1 MSNNLRQIAK
11 DLRSFV
17 KRCKDVHY
25 SDSLLITFLVTG
37 LLTLA
42 PKTLSADVVEEQQEI
57 SASAYDTIT
66 DLRQSFI
73 RARQE
78 NEKSIKG
85 AERELILLM
94 EQGDQVIKSP
104 WASFQFATGFTNNDW
119 RTSYRGRGGKYLE
132 YYNRTNDLTKYV
144 FDASKHEYGATNLH
158 VQRNQ
163 EPNSLTINPA
173 NIHEPY
179 KPYEAYK
186 IDNINMPKDVSFNP
200 NVPTSAT
207 WVKPA
212 NYVQNGTSTS
222 YTLNNA
228 NPNINRASYWGDS
241 ATFDLANGRYRAYD
255 GMYEVSV
262 NTYNQTT
269 SGTDFKGTAANRAIM
284 NNGTNNHWQTNYK
297 VNGTNQWYNWYHP
310 TVSWG
315 SSVQYYNLN
324 TSGISPTTT
333 SPDFYTTAPNNDGTP
348 QWSNAGYD
356 AIYGTQRG
364 WRWGYNSNVIGGG
377 YYNGTYGGDWSSFIT
392 NAVNISDN
400 NKSVQFV
407 DASYDTLHGPAAN
420 VSAPIGTSP
429 HSGATTAT
437 KTTAWSSIPAQ
448 VSSTGGGSPTYYYAT
463 TGSRRGTAGVGS
475 YKTITLPNGTTY
487 NYSNDENGA
496 RQYTLDVL
504 TIAATDIYNA
514 RLGSWQNDWNQF
526 ALNRTRTDANGNVIT
541 GGYRDELIRTNK
553 PGTFEYIDVNIAQNN
568 VGGVFAKILDVG
580 DITVNDVDV
589 SIYNGSGGAYVMSP
603 GRAGTSKVKFDD
615 KSSIANFDT
624 RNGIIDSG
632 GLTGTSNNVAF
643 NIQDGN
649 ATEADGVGNTVEI
662 TGGVDVRFR
671 GTNNHVFNV
680 RSAVDTLKIAIGEG
694 QSGASP
700 ITAGQDKLKQWN
712 TQTGGRIFTAGN
724 DNVVYNGY
732 GSVTNKN
739 SVLYLAD
746 VQMQGNNT
754 IMVNLQSGDHGQ
766 TAATGKGG
774 LFNGKIG
781 LQGAF
786 GGTHDATNAVAVYA
800 ASGQNK
806 EALDAGSFVAGM
818 GGKAIENVRVDIL
831 NVGFH
836 KNASNGVSVLAKN
849 GSSVEVGAGQSAFGN
864 ITEGIH
870 AASTI
875 DRGYDKIKLAD
886 VGSNHIIGYAA
897 GETSDIKAHLIQ
909 GKFVN
914 KASKIDFKENVDVM
928 SKDGRAFVAV
938 DGGEIELTSGKNVR
952 AAGSGSVIAYA
963 DGYQPGL
970 NGKNS
975 DFNSKVTIKGG
986 DVVAADWLTLGDD
999 GTTNNYN
1006 INDSAA
1012 NARTY
1017 NNIGAYAI
1025 NGGEIDITGTKVS
1038 TSVQE
1043 KSTATA
1049 NSEGSIIY
1057 GVGAIA
1063 KNNASVKMKNVTIVD
1078 NEYGALYGE
1087 NNGRIEFEGNIV
1099 NQNYNNP
1106 SGKITP
1112 DTTNAKVKTDT
1123 RHAKSTSTAN
1133 SHANV
1138 SPFYAKRIN
1147 TADQSSITFTGGT
1160 EVDMYDGILLTGNIY
1175 NGNGNAGA
1183 TRIETGDSQNREFDY
1198 AKEATQPTNEPDLTI
1213 WNNAKYRGMKNVT
1226 ANILSDNVTIGVVN
1240 QAADEIKWDTDKSG
1254 KSGTG
1259 VATGNFLSGVGAYA
1273 GGMKILNKGDKIVD
1287 VSLINSRLKIDGQNV
1302 NIEDIETSKATA
1314 APTTDKND
1322 VFNDLKMESTFV
1334 TINNATV
1341 SGDAQERDLKDAKG
1355 NSNYQVRNVGL
1366 SMANSLSRWDDVKS
1380 ASSAWRKTNKNE
1392 SGFQN
1397 IGKVD
1402 IWGGSDATPVTGLLA
1417 NFGTIKNGDGSKG
1430 GFVNVDHGNAIVATD
1445 GSIIH
1450 NLKNSEITVT
1460 GKYKKPTSNPPTQG
1474 RNANR
1479 SDDSKI
1485 SGENYGIVGISD
1497 GFVDYNYSDLNNHS
1511 GVDNSIEIK
1520 HEDGKIYVEGDLAV
1534 GIYGEN
1540 RNNADSSK
1548 VTIDF
1553 VNATVGATGIDVRN
1567 KGVTS
1572 PDARGVGIAL
1582 VNKSNNNYSN
1592 GWQYAGGV
1600 INLKGGTGVLGT
1612 AGFAQD
1618 ATLGG
1623 IGSLTLDL
1631 KGNDIATGKNGVGIY
1646 AESAVINVNSD
1657 KFTVETKD
1665 NGVGLWAMD
1674 DSIVGEGANHT
1685 KTFQYNYNGAN
1696 DKNGFAMAFGGKNI
1710 QATTAQNDLD
1720 IKFSN
1725 VSDTAVTLANEIA
1738 KSTTGTT
1745 KGIAGILVNTNDA
1758 NDKVINKGDIKED
1771 TTSVTNVR
1779 TYGAVVNKGNFVNYG
1794 AITLNDSLNHQA
1806 NLVTSEDM
1814 KKVNIGI
1821 FANGYNA
1828 DKATGGVYTTIE
1840 NHGDIKIES
1849 ATTDIDKNIGS
1860 WAIYGYNV
1868 KTGAKEDGTKSEITI
1883 NKNSHG
1889 IYSGDGNVEI
1899 RSTKLKVGNDTV
1911 LGHKQVLTGEGILK
1925 NPSAYPISRQTTYA
1939 TDQQLLG
1946 GLDTPRERDSAVGV
1960 YIDNNQ
1966 RLTNAQ
1972 RNVEVSADMDIDRY
1986 SYGIVLAEKNGGA
1999 QTDVTIGSALD
2010 APTIRLA
2017 YSTNNNAG
2025 GHVKSTKP
2033 SNPKVPEEVYEQG
2046 NAVYYYSAD
2055 TESRGKSYANVT
2067 MDGDY
2072 NTAYYTKGSMDN
2084 YGTIDL
2090 RSQYD
2095 LENQNNNTLGFGN
2108 VGIFSSNTA
2117 VASKN
2122 YGTITTGMSDT
2133 VNMRYSAAMAAGRNI
2148 YRDDNG
2154 TAVFDRTQE
2163 EGNIENH
2170 GTIVVK
2176 EKEGIGMFAT
2186 GAGSVA
2192 KNYGTIRLEGDS
2204 SIGMYL
2210 DRGAIGENHGEIT
2223 GNASQLKGVVA
2234 INGGY
2239 IKNYGKI
2246 NILGQGSYGIVTDGS
2261 RFIVDANGNP
2271 TEVLTTGDPR
2281 YNTSAAVTTG
2291 NTNGH
2296 GGTDLYGGSES
2307 SIEEGTT
2314 GNPKTTGVGTT
2325 ITAPDIVPIT
2335 KVTVDG
2341 IDTPIF
2347 NVESD
2352 ATNPGDWGEHVFVS
2366 SSVQS
2371 GGTTIIPL
2379 WAKDE
2384 YGNPAFPA
2392 YHNQQ
2397 MSEVTSIGM
2406 YVDTSG
2412 VRYTNPIDGIQNLP
2426 NLGKVDLYFGP
2437 EATQYTNSKAIRIG
2451 DRYDEDGN
2459 LLAKSNILKPFNDAL
2474 RRLPGGA
2481 RVNPLSAS
2489 LTWQVLAKIDDNNEL
2504 TEIYMSKV
2512 PYHSF
2517 AFDDDHSLVN
2527 FTNNLDNIYEIAR
2540 PGSEEK
2546 MIFNKLNSLG
2556 NGEGHILAQAF
2567 DQMRGHIYGGIQQRT
2582 KSTSDI
2588 LSNEVAQLRSETN
2601 GSKDSNKFKAFGQRN
2616 EYKTDTAG
2624 IPDWRSNAG
2633 GMVYVHEDE
2642 TVKLGEKS
2650 GFYAGVTNN
2659 YFTFKDLAR
2668 SYENQAMAKAG
2679 IFKQTPLDENGT
2691 FTITVGGEGFF
2702 GRTDTKRRFWVV
2714 DKEFRAKSNYYTYGA
2729 GLNANLEKVFRINQG
2744 FSIVPNVGLNFEYG
2758 RFSTVNEDG
2767 DMALKVKSDDYYSI
2781 KPKAGI
2787 DFRYSQPVFKNSK
2800 FTASLG
2806 FSYENELGRINEVE
2820 NEARIKGA
2828 WTDYYTIKGDKE
2840 DRRGNFKSDLKL
2852 GLDNG
2857 RLGMTVN
2864 TGYDTKGHNFRAGLG
2879 LKVMY

>member
-132 YYNRTNDLTKYV
+132 YYRRNNDLTKYV

-158 VQRNQ
+158 VQRNK

-173 NIHEPY
+173 NVHEPY

-200 NVPTSAT
+200 NVPTST
-207 WVKPA
+207 PWVKPA

-222 YTLNNA
+222 YVPLQNVNSNN
-228 NPNINRASYWGDS
+228 NNIKGWRNDGDT
-241 ATFDLANGRYRAYD
+241 TFNFSNDKIR
-255 GMYEVSV
+255 
-262 NTYNQTT
+262 TYNGWTVGTRNNPLNAMNAT
-269 SGTDFKGTAANRAIM
+269 SIGGTAATHATM
-284 NNGTNNHWQTNYK
+284 ENGNT
-297 VNGTNQWYNWYHP
+297 
-310 TVSWG
+310 SSG
-315 SSVQYYNLN
+315 SSYYNTEFGTSGIAWWWNPYSTFSTNVQYSNVTTGITPLATVGTPPTTVNNQYFTPGTLATGYDAVSNFGYSTYWGGWWGYHTTATLRSSISNYYATNHTVEIDSTGLTYDEISNARSTANASGAVTYHAIPGNWTHPLSTATYLTETAARQAYFEQLITNAGGTPSIVSNPDGTVATTYYNLSLTDMIYSAAGQGNGSTLYNNWNSVYNNIN
-324 TSGISPTTT
+324 TDNHLAEAAPSYRTQLI
-333 SPDFYTTAPNNDGTP
+333 YTNEITAASNIDANIGRTNPGGTFLKAVDG
-348 QWSNAGYD
+348 
-356 AIYGTQRG
+356 AI
-364 WRWGYNSNVIGGG
+364 
-377 YYNGTYGGDWSSFIT
+377 
-392 NAVNISDN
+392 VNID
-400 NKSVQFV
+400 
-407 DASYDTLHGPAAN
+407 
-420 VSAPIGTSP
+420 
-429 HSGATTAT
+429 
-437 KTTAWSSIPAQ
+437 
-448 VSSTGGGSPTYYYAT
+448 
-463 TGSRRGTAGVGS
+463 
-475 YKTITLPNGTTY
+475 
-487 NYSNDENGA
+487 
-496 RQYTLDVL
+496 
-504 TIAATDIYNA
+504 
-514 RLGSWQNDWNQF
+514 
-526 ALNRTRTDANGNVIT
+526 
-541 GGYRDELIRTNK
+541 
-553 PGTFEYIDVNIAQNN
+553 
-568 VGGVFAKILDVG
+568 
-580 DITVNDVDV
+580 DVDV
-589 SIYNGSGGAYVMSP
+589 SIYNSNGGAYVTAP
-603 GRAGTSKVKFDD
+603 GNTGNIKLVFNSNN
-615 KSSIANFDT
+615 KSSIGNFDT
-624 RNGIIDSG
+624 TNGVIDNADVNH
-632 GLTGTSNNVAF
+632 TDNNIAF
-643 NIQDGN
+643 NIQDGY
-649 ATEADGVGNTVEI
+649 ATEANGVTNTVEI
-662 TGGVDVRFR
+662 TGPVDVRFK
-671 GTNNHVFNV
+671 GKKNIVYNMI
-680 RSAVDTLKIAIGEG
+680 SAIDTLKIANARG
-694 QSGASP
+694 QSGTTDLARAS
-700 ITAGQDKLKQWN
+700 TDKVSEWN
-712 TQTGGRIFTAGN
+712 SQLGGRIFTVGDN
-724 DNVVYNGY
+724 NVVYNGY
-732 GSVTNKN
+732 GAVTNSGSK
-739 SVLYLAD
+739 LILGD
-746 VQMQGNNT
+746 VQMQGTNN
-754 IMVNLQSGDHGQ
+754 IMVNLQGPNGQ
-766 TAATGKGG
+766 SAAVGKTGV
-774 LFNGKIG
+774 FNGDIE

-786 GGTHDATNAVAVYA
+786 GGTHESKGSVAIYA
-800 ASGQNK
+800 ANGQN
-806 EALDAGSFVAGM
+806 ADAIDAGSIVAGKN
-818 GGKAIENVRVDIL
+818 GTALNNVQVKIL

-836 KNASNGVSVLAKN
+836 PNASNGVSVYAIN
-849 GSSVEVGAGQSAFGN
+849 GSSVEVGASQYSDLN
-864 ITEGIH
+864 ITDGIH
-870 AASTI
+870 AASSV
-875 DRGYDKIKLAD
+875 DRTYDKIKLPD
-886 VGSNHIIGYAA
+886 VASNHIMGYAA
-897 GETSDIKAHLIQ
+897 GEIDDIKGSLIR
-909 GKFVN
+909 GRITN
-914 KASKIDFKENVDVM
+914 KSSKIEFKGNVDVM
-928 SKDGRAFVAV
+928 AKDGRAFVAV
-938 DGGEIELTSGKNVR
+938 DGGEIELTKGKHVR
-952 AAGSGSVIAYA
+952 AAGSGAVIAYA
-963 DGYQPGL
+963 DGYQPGR

-975 DFNSKVTIKGG
+975 AFNSKVTIKGG

-1006 INDSAA
+1006 INDSTA
-1012 NARTY
+1012 NSRTY

-1025 NGGEIDITGTKVS
+1025 NGGEIDITGATAS

-1043 KSTATA
+1043 AGGATA
-1049 NSEGSIIY
+1049 NSKGSLIY

-1063 KNNASVKMKNVTIVD
+1063 KNNASVKMKKVTIVD

-1087 NNGRIEFEGNIV
+1087 DNGRIEFEGNIV

-1112 DTTNAKVKTDT
+1112 DATNATVKTDT

-1138 SPFYAKRIN
+1138 SPFYAKRIRPS
-1147 TADQSSITFTGGT
+1147 DQSSITFTGAT
-1160 EVDMYDGILLTGNIY
+1160 NIDMYDGILLTGNIY
-1175 NGNGNAGA
+1175 NGNGNPGA

-1254 KSGTG
+1254 QSGSG

-1273 GGMKILNKGDKIVD
+1273 GGMKIENKGKHIVD
-1287 VSLINSRLKIDGQNV
+1287 VSLINSRLKIDGQDV

-1314 APTTDKND
+1314 APATDKND

-1334 TINNATV
+1334 TINNAKV

-1460 GKYKKPTSNPPTQG
+1460 GKYKKPTPNSPTQG

-1479 SDDSKI
+1479 SDDSRV

-1497 GFVDYNYSDLNNHS
+1497 GFVDYNFSDLNNHS

-1534 GIYGEN
+1534 GIYAEN
-1540 RNNADSSK
+1540 RHNADSSK
-1548 VTIDF
+1548 VTIDYT
-1553 VNATVGATGIDVRN
+1553 NSTVGATGIDVRN
-1567 KGVTS
+1567 ENVTS

-1600 INLKGGTGVLGT
+1600 INLKGGAGVLGS
-1612 AGFAQD
+1612 FANK

-1631 KGNDIATGKNGVGIY
+1631 QKNDIATGKNGVGIY

-1720 IKFSN
+1720 IKFTN
-1725 VSDTAVTLANEIA
+1725 VADTAVTLANEIA

-1758 NDKVINKGDIKED
+1758 NDKVINRGDIEED
-1771 TTSVTNVR
+1771 STSVTNVR

-1946 GLDTPRERDSAVGV
+1946 GLDTPRERDSAIGV

-2148 YRDDNG
+2148 YRNEND

-2281 YNTSAAVTTG
+2281 YNTSAAVTAG

-2352 ATNPGDWGEHVFVS
+2352 ATNPGDWGEHIFVS

-2451 DRYDEDGN
+2451 DRYDDDGN

-2481 RVNPLSAS
+2481 RINPLSAS

-2527 FTNNLDNIYEIAR
+2527 FTNNLDNVYEIAR

-2679 IFKQTPLDENGT
+2679 VFKQTPLDENGT

>member
-200 NVPTSAT
+200 NVPTST
-207 WVKPA
+207 PWQKPA

-228 NPNINRASYWGDS
+228 NPNNNYGSYWGND
-241 ATFDLANGRYRAYD
+241 ATFDYTQGSGKLRSFD
-255 GMYEVSV
+255 GWRNKTV
-262 NTYNQTT
+262 NALSENIS
-269 SGTDFKGTAANRAIM
+269 SGTPLGGGSATNRGEM
-284 NNGTNNHWQTNYK
+284 YNGTHISGMGATINGLYNTGYWWNPGYSSWDSNVWYTNLQGGIQPDNSPLTSTMTLTDKYYTPGD
-297 VNGTNQWYNWYHP
+297 VNGTHTNFN
-310 TVSWG
+310 
-315 SSVQYYNLN
+315 
-324 TSGISPTTT
+324 I
-333 SPDFYTTAPNNDGTP
+333 
-348 QWSNAGYD
+348 GYD
-356 AIYGTQRG
+356 QVSVSRNWNWWWGWSRGYGWGTTQAWWESTLYSQYGAHPNQNGNLAGGRTF
-364 WRWGYNSNVIGGG
+364 NSLSTDYDTANNGITTYVDGGG
-377 YYNGTYGGDWSSFIT
+377 TRHWVSYNGTDNTTSRDQALTDGLSHMHPGVSGYGSSPTKSDFLHKALFIY
-392 NAVNISDN
+392 A
-400 NKSVQFV
+400 
-407 DASYDTLHGPAAN
+407 
-420 VSAPIGTSP
+420 
-429 HSGATTAT
+429 
-437 KTTAWSSIPAQ
+437 
-448 VSSTGGGSPTYYYAT
+448 GSPAYVSGYGNWYDDAYAT
-463 TGSRRGTAGVGS
+463 GALGQGLNRSQMVLTNKTMTA
-475 YKTITLPNGTTY
+475 
-487 NYSNDENGA
+487 
-496 RQYTLDVL
+496 QFLDVH
-504 TIAATDIYNA
+504 IGQNA
-514 RLGSWQNDWNQF
+514 DKR
-526 ALNRTRTDANGNVIT
+526 
-541 GGYRDELIRTNK
+541 GGT
-553 PGTFEYIDVNIAQNN
+553 
-568 VGGVFAKILDVG
+568 FAKIVDQGNV
-580 DITVNDVDV
+580 TANDVDV
-589 SIYNGSGGAYVMSP
+589 SIYNGAGGAYVMAP
-603 GRAGTSKVKFDD
+603 GRTGDSKVKFDD

-624 RNGIIDSG
+624 RNGIIDVG

-649 ATEADGVGNTVEI
+649 ATEADGVGNKVEI

-671 GTNNHVFNV
+671 GNNNYVFNV
-680 RSAVDTLKIAIGEG
+680 RSAVDSLKIAIGEG
-694 QSGASP
+694 QSGAGA
-700 ITAGQDKLKQWN
+700 ITKTQDKLKQWN

-732 GSVTNKN
+732 GSVTKN
-739 SVLYLAD
+739 DSVLYLAD

-914 KASKIDFKENVDVM
+914 KASKIEFKENVDVM

-938 DGGEIELTSGKNVR
+938 DGGEIKTEKAVR
-952 AAGSGSVIAYA
+952 AAGSGAVIAYA

-1025 NGGEIDITGTKVS
+1025 NGGEIEITGAKAS
-1038 TSVQE
+1038 DSVQE
-1043 KSTATA
+1043 KGGATA
-1049 NSEGSIIY
+1049 NSNGSLIY

-1063 KNNASVKMKNVTIVD
+1063 KNNASVKMKTVTIID

-1112 DTTNAKVKTDT
+1112 DTTNAKVKNDT
-1123 RHAKSTSTAN
+1123 RHAKSTSTVN

-1138 SPFYAKRIN
+1138 SPFYAKRIS
-1147 TADQSSITFTGGT
+1147 TTDQSSITFTGAT

-1175 NGNGNAGA
+1175 NGNGNPGA

-1259 VATGNFLSGVGAYA
+1259 IATGNFLSGVGAYA

-1302 NIEDIETSKATA
+1302 NIEDIESSKATA

-1334 TINNATV
+1334 TIDNATV

-1366 SMANSLSRWDDVKS
+1366 SMSNSLSRWDDVKS

-1999 QTDVTIGSALD
+1999 QTDVTIGSSLD

-2281 YNTSAAVTTG
+2281 YNTSAAVTAG

-2352 ATNPGDWGEHVFVS
+2352 ATNPGDWGEHIFVS

-2426 NLGKVDLYFGP
+2426 NLGKVDLYFGT
-2437 EATQYTNSKAIRIG
+2437 EATNYTNSKAIRIG

-2481 RVNPLSAS
+2481 RINPLSAS

-2504 TEIYMSKV
+2504 TEVYMSKV

-2527 FTNNLDNIYEIAR
+2527 FTNNLDNVYEIAR

-2650 GFYAGVTNN
+2650 GFYAGITNN

>member
-200 NVPTSAT
+200 NVPTST
-207 WVKPA
+207 RWEKPA

-228 NPNINRASYWGDS
+228 NPNNNYGSYWGNDATFNYSSQKLRSFDGWRNRTVNSESQTLTPAGTPLGGSS
-241 ATFDLANGRYRAYD
+241 ATNRGEMYNGTQTSSSATVNELYRSNYWWNPGSSSWTSNVWYYNLQGGVTPDNTALTSAKVLTNQYYTPGDSGAWSNTLAGYDQVSVSRNWGWWWGWAPGYSWGTTQSWWEDTLYDRYRAHHDQNGNLAGGRTYD
-255 GMYEVSV
+255 SLATDY
-262 NTYNQTT
+262 NT
-269 SGTDFKGTAANRAIM
+269 A
-284 NNGTNNHWQTNYK
+284 NNGIVYHDIGPVGSPNWVYTAIDGSNHSSRDQALVAGLQSLHPSVSGYGSNPSSVDFLKKALFIYAGSP
-297 VNGTNQWYNWYHP
+297 VYNSGYGNWYN
-310 TVSWG
+310 
-315 SSVQYYNLN
+315 
-324 TSGISPTTT
+324 
-333 SPDFYTTAPNNDGTP
+333 
-348 QWSNAGYD
+348 D
-356 AIYGTQRG
+356 A
-364 WRWGYNSNVIGGG
+364 
-377 YYNGTYGGDWSSFIT
+377 
-392 NAVNISDN
+392 
-400 NKSVQFV
+400 
-407 DASYDTLHGPAAN
+407 HE
-420 VSAPIGTSP
+420 
-429 HSGATTAT
+429 
-437 KTTAWSSIPAQ
+437 
-448 VSSTGGGSPTYYYAT
+448 
-463 TGSRRGTAGVGS
+463 TGSETQGLNRKQMVLTDKA
-475 YKTITLPNGTTY
+475 ITT
-487 NYSNDENGA
+487 
-496 RQYTLDVL
+496 QFLDVH
-504 TIAATDIYNA
+504 IGQNA
-514 RLGSWQNDWNQF
+514 DKRG
-526 ALNRTRTDANGNVIT
+526 
-541 GGYRDELIRTNK
+541 
-553 PGTFEYIDVNIAQNN
+553 GTFAKVLDKGDV
-568 VGGVFAKILDVG
+568 
-580 DITVNDVDV
+580 TVKDVDV
-589 SIYNGSGGAYVMSP
+589 SIYNGAGGAYVMSP

-615 KSSIANFDT
+615 NNSSIANFDT
-624 RNGIIDSG
+624 RNGIIDGG

-649 ATEADGVGNTVEI
+649 ATEANGVSNTVEI
-662 TGGVDVRFR
+662 VGGVDVRFR
-671 GTNNHVFNV
+671 GDNNYVFNV
-680 RSAVDTLKIAIGEG
+680 RSAVDTLKVSIGDGQTAAGAI
-694 QSGASP
+694 
-700 ITAGQDKLKQWN
+700 TKTQDKLKQWN

-739 SVLYLAD
+739 SELYLAD

-818 GGKAIENVRVDIL
+818 GGKAIENVRVPIL

-849 GSSVEVGAGQSAFGN
+849 GSSVEVGADQAAFGN

-914 KASKIDFKENVDVM
+914 KASKIDFKHNVDVM

-938 DGGEIELTSGKNVR
+938 DGGEIELASGKNVR
-952 AAGSGSVIAYA
+952 AAGSEAVIAYA
-963 DGYQPGL
+963 DGFQPGFAG
-970 NGKNS
+970 GKNS

-1006 INDSAA
+1006 INDSDA
-1012 NARTY
+1012 NSRTY

-1025 NGGEIDITGTKVS
+1025 NGGEIDITGTTAS

-1043 KSTATA
+1043 AGGATA
-1049 NSEGSIIY
+1049 NSKGSLIY

-1063 KNNASVKMKNVTIVD
+1063 KNNASVKMKNVTIID
-1078 NEYGALYGE
+1078 NQYGALYGE

-1112 DTTNAKVKTDT
+1112 DTTNAKVKSDT
-1123 RHAKSTSTAN
+1123 RHAKSTSTVN

-1138 SPFYAKRIN
+1138 SPFYANRKN
-1147 TADQSSITFTGGT
+1147 ATDQSSITFTGAT

-1175 NGNGNAGA
+1175 NGNGNAGR
-1183 TRIETGDSQNREFDY
+1183 TRIEAGDSQNREFDY

-1254 KSGTG
+1254 KQGTG
-1259 VATGNFLSGVGAYA
+1259 LATGNFLSGVGAYA

-1302 NIEDIETSKATA
+1302 NIEDIENSKATA
-1314 APTTDKND
+1314 NPTTDKND

-1334 TINNATV
+1334 TINNATI

-1355 NSNYQVRNVGL
+1355 NANYQVRNVGL

-1380 ASSAWRKTNKNE
+1380 ASSVWRKTNKNE
-1392 SGFQN
+1392 AGFQN

-1402 IWGGSDATPVTGLLA
+1402 IWGGTDATPVTGLLT

-1460 GKYKKPTSNPPTQG
+1460 GKYKKPTNGPTQG

-1485 SGENYGIVGISD
+1485 SGENYGIVGISN
-1497 GFVDYNYSDLNNHS
+1497 GFVDYNFSDLNNHS
-1511 GVDNSIEIK
+1511 GLDNSIEIK
-1520 HEDGKIYVEGDLAV
+1520 HEDGKIYVEGDRAV

-1540 RNNADSSK
+1540 RDNADSSK

-1553 VNATVGATGIDVRN
+1553 VNTTVGATGIDVRN

-1600 INLKGGTGVLGT
+1600 INLKGGAGVLGT
-1612 AGFAQD
+1612 TGFAQD

-1623 IGSLTLDL
+1623 IGSLTLNL

-1720 IKFSN
+1720 IKFTN
-1725 VSDTAVTLANEIA
+1725 VADTAVTLANEIA

-1999 QTDVTIGSALD
+1999 QTDVTIGSSLD

-2148 YRDDNG
+2148 YRNDND

-2744 FSIVPNVGLNFEYG
+2744 FSIVPSVGLNFEYG

-2806 FSYENELGRINEVE
+2806 FSYENELGRLNEVE

>member
-200 NVPTSAT
+200 NVPTST
-207 WVKPA
+207 PWVKPA

-228 NPNINRASYWGDS
+228 NPNNNYGSYWGND
-241 ATFDLANGRYRAYD
+241 ATFDYTQSRLRSFD
-255 GMYEVSV
+255 GWRNKTV
-262 NTYNQTT
+262 NALSEIIS
-269 SGTDFKGTAANRAIM
+269 SGTPLGGGSATSRGEM
-284 NNGTNNHWQTNYK
+284 YNGTHISGMRATINGLYNSGYWWNPGSSSWDSNVWYTNLQGGIQPDNSPLTSTMVLTDHYYTPGD
-297 VNGTNQWYNWYHP
+297 VNGTHTNFNIGYDQVSVSRNWHWWWGWSRGYGWGTTQAWWESTLYSQYGAHPDDNGNLAGGRTYNTLSNDYNRANNGIAYRNLGTALAPNWRYVAIDGTDHGTRDQALVAGLTYLHP
-310 TVSWG
+310 TVS
-315 SSVQYYNLN
+315 
-324 TSGISPTTT
+324 
-333 SPDFYTTAPNNDGTP
+333 
-348 QWSNAGYD
+348 GY
-356 AIYGTQRG
+356 
-364 WRWGYNSNVIGGG
+364 
-377 YYNGTYGGDWSSFIT
+377 
-392 NAVNISDN
+392 
-400 NKSVQFV
+400 
-407 DASYDTLHGPAAN
+407 
-420 VSAPIGTSP
+420 
-429 HSGATTAT
+429 
-437 KTTAWSSIPAQ
+437 
-448 VSSTGGGSPTYYYAT
+448 GGSPSSADFLKKALFIYAGSPAYNSGYGNWYDDAYAT
-463 TGSRRGTAGVGS
+463 GALGQGLNRSQMVLTNKTMTA
-475 YKTITLPNGTTY
+475 
-487 NYSNDENGA
+487 
-496 RQYTLDVL
+496 QFLDVH
-504 TIAATDIYNA
+504 IGQNA
-514 RLGSWQNDWNQF
+514 DKR
-526 ALNRTRTDANGNVIT
+526 
-541 GGYRDELIRTNK
+541 GGT
-553 PGTFEYIDVNIAQNN
+553 
-568 VGGVFAKILDVG
+568 FAKIVDQGNV
-580 DITVNDVDV
+580 TANDVDV
-589 SIYNGSGGAYVMSP
+589 SIYNGAGGAYVMAP

-624 RNGIIDSG
+624 RNGIIDVG

-649 ATEADGVGNTVEI
+649 ATEADGVSNTVEI
-662 TGGVDVRFR
+662 VGGVDVRFR
-671 GTNNHVFNV
+671 GNNNYVFNV
-680 RSAVDTLKIAIGEG
+680 RSAVDSLKIAIGEG
-694 QSGASP
+694 QSSASA
-700 ITAGQDKLKQWN
+700 ITKTQDKLKQWN

-732 GSVTNKN
+732 GSVTKDD

-914 KASKIDFKENVDVM
+914 KASKIEFKENVDVM
-928 SKDGRAFVAV
+928 SKDGRALVAV
-938 DGGEIELTSGKNVR
+938 DGGEIKTEKAVR

-963 DGYQPGL
+963 DGYEPGL
-970 NGKNS
+970 GRKNS
-975 DFNSKVTIKGG
+975 DFNSKVVIDGG

-1025 NGGEIDITGTKVS
+1025 NGGEIEITGAKAS
-1038 TSVQE
+1038 TNVQE
-1043 KSTATA
+1043 KGGATA
-1049 NSEGSIIY
+1049 NSEGSLIY

-1063 KNNASVKMKNVTIVD
+1063 KNNASVKMKNVTVID

-1112 DTTNAKVKTDT
+1112 DSTNAKVKTDT
-1123 RHAKSTSTAN
+1123 RHAKSTSTVN

-1138 SPFYAKRIN
+1138 SPFYAKRIS
-1147 TADQSSITFTGGT
+1147 TADQSSITFTGAT

-1183 TRIETGDSQNREFDY
+1183 TRIEAGDSQNREFDY
-1198 AKEATQPTNEPDLTI
+1198 AKAATQPSNEPDLTI
-1213 WNNAKYRGMKNVT
+1213 WNNAKYRGMENVT

-1240 QAADEIKWDTDKSG
+1240 QAADEIKWNSDKSG
-1254 KSGTG
+1254 GTG
-1259 VATGNFLSGVGAYA
+1259 TGLATGSNFLSGVGAYA
-1273 GGMKILNKGDKIVD
+1273 GEMKIKNIDNHIVD
-1287 VSLINSRLKIDGQNV
+1287 VSLINSRLKIDNQDV

-1314 APTTDKND
+1314 TPATDKND

-1334 TINNATV
+1334 TIDNATV

-1392 SGFQN
+1392 AGFQN

-1417 NFGTIKNGDGSKG
+1417 NFGTIKNGDGSTA

-1450 NLKNSEITVT
+1450 NLKDSEITVT
-1460 GKYKKPTSNPPTQG
+1460 GKYKKPTNPPTQG

-1497 GFVDYNYSDLNNHS
+1497 GFVDYNFSDLNNHS

-1548 VTIDF
+1548 VTIDYT
-1553 VNATVGATGIDVRN
+1553 NSTVGATGIDVRN

-1738 KSTTGTT
+1738 KNTTGTT

-1821 FANGYNA
+1821 FANGYNT

-1986 SYGIVLAEKNGGA
+1986 SYGIVLAEKTGGA

-2148 YRDDNG
+2148 YRNEND

-2744 FSIVPNVGLNFEYG
+2744 FSIVPSVGLNFEYG

>member
-200 NVPTSAT
+200 NVPTST
-207 WVKPA
+207 PWQKPA

-222 YTLNNA
+222 YTLNDA
-228 NPNINRASYWGDS
+228 DPNNNYGSYWGND
-241 ATFDLANGRYRAYD
+241 ATFDYTRGKLRSFDGWRNKTVNALSEDINSGTPLGGGSATSRGEMYNGTHIS
-255 GMYEVSV
+255 GMGATINGLY
-262 NTYNQTT
+262 NTGYWWNPGSSSWDSNVWYTNLQGGIQPDNSPLT
-269 SGTDFKGTAANRAIM
+269 SGLTLQDKYYTPGD
-284 NNGTNNHWQTNYK
+284 
-297 VNGTNQWYNWYHP
+297 VNGTHTNFNIGYDQVSVSRNWWWWWGWSRGYGWGTSPSWWKDTLYSQYGAHP
-310 TVSWG
+310 TTVIQG
-315 SSVQYYNLN
+315 STESYNSLQAKYNRLN
-324 TSGISPTTT
+324 SITHTTL
-333 SPDFYTTAPNNDGTP
+333 PTP
-348 QWSNAGYD
+348 QWHYGGNSYSSLAAAQTAAVNDPNYSPGD
-356 AIYGTQRG
+356 SFDTFMKNAIYA
-364 WRWGYNSNVIGGG
+364 Y
-377 YYNGTYGGDWSSFIT
+377 
-392 NAVNISDN
+392 A
-400 NKSVQFV
+400 
-407 DASYDTLHGPAAN
+407 
-420 VSAPIGTSP
+420 
-429 HSGATTAT
+429 
-437 KTTAWSSIPAQ
+437 
-448 VSSTGGGSPTYYYAT
+448 GSPAYVSGYGNWYDDAYAAGALGQGLNRSQMVLT
-463 TGSRRGTAGVGS
+463 DKTMTA
-475 YKTITLPNGTTY
+475 
-487 NYSNDENGA
+487 
-496 RQYTLDVL
+496 QFLDVH
-504 TIAATDIYNA
+504 IGQNA
-514 RLGSWQNDWNQF
+514 DKR
-526 ALNRTRTDANGNVIT
+526 
-541 GGYRDELIRTNK
+541 GGT
-553 PGTFEYIDVNIAQNN
+553 
-568 VGGVFAKILDVG
+568 FAKIVDQGDV
-580 DITVNDVDV
+580 TANDVDV
-589 SIYNGSGGAYVMSP
+589 SIYNGAGGAYVMAP
-603 GRAGTSKVKFDD
+603 GRTGTSKVKFDD

-649 ATEADGVGNTVEI
+649 ATEADGVSNTVEI
-662 TGGVDVRFR
+662 VGGVDVRFR
-671 GTNNHVFNV
+671 GNNNYVFNV
-680 RSAVDTLKIAIGEG
+680 RSAVDSLKIAIGEG
-694 QSGASP
+694 QSSASA
-700 ITAGQDKLKQWN
+700 ITKTQDKLKQWN

-732 GSVTNKN
+732 GSVTKDD

-818 GGKAIENVRVDIL
+818 GGKAIENVRVPIL

-849 GSSVEVGAGQSAFGN
+849 GSSVEVGADQAAFGN

-870 AASTI
+870 AASTS

-963 DGYQPGL
+963 DGYQPGFAG
-970 NGKNS
+970 GKNS

-1025 NGGEIDITGTKVS
+1025 NGGEIDITGTTAS

-1043 KSTATA
+1043 EGGATA
-1049 NSEGSIIY
+1049 NSKGSLIY

-1063 KNNASVKMKNVTIVD
+1063 KNNASVKMKNVTIID

-1112 DTTNAKVKTDT
+1112 DGTNAKVKTDT
-1123 RHAKSTSTAN
+1123 RHAKSTSTTN

-1138 SPFYAKRIN
+1138 SPFYAKRIS
-1147 TADQSSITFTGGT
+1147 TADQSSITFTGAT

-1175 NGNGNAGA
+1175 NGNGNPGA
-1183 TRIETGDSQNREFDY
+1183 TRIEAGDSQNREFDY
-1198 AKEATQPTNEPDLTI
+1198 AKAATQPSNEPDLTI
-1213 WNNAKYRGMKNVT
+1213 WNNAKYRGMENVT

-1240 QAADEIKWDTDKSG
+1240 QAADEIKWNSDKSG
-1254 KSGTG
+1254 GTG
-1259 VATGNFLSGVGAYA
+1259 TGLATGSNFLSGVGAYA
-1273 GGMKILNKGDKIVD
+1273 GEMKIKNIDNHIVD
-1287 VSLINSRLKIDGQNV
+1287 VSLINSRLKIDNQDV

-1314 APTTDKND
+1314 TPATDKND

-1334 TINNATV
+1334 TIDNATV

-1417 NFGTIKNGDGSKG
+1417 NFGTIKNGDGSTG

-1450 NLKNSEITVT
+1450 NLKDSEITVT
-1460 GKYKKPTSNPPTQG
+1460 GKYKKPASNPPTQG

-1479 SDDSKI
+1479 SDDSKV

-1548 VTIDF
+1548 VTIDYT
-1553 VNATVGATGIDVRN
+1553 NSTVGATGIDVRN
-1567 KGVTS
+1567 ENVTS

-1600 INLKGGTGVLGT
+1600 INLKGGAGTLGSF
-1612 AGFAQD
+1612 AGA

-1623 IGSLTLDL
+1623 IGSLGLSL
-1631 KGNDIATGKNGVGIY
+1631 GGNDIATGKNGVGIY

-1685 KTFQYNYNGAN
+1685 KTFQYNYKGAN

-1720 IKFSN
+1720 IKFTN
-1725 VSDTAVTLANEIA
+1725 VADTAVTLANEIA

-1758 NDKVINKGDIKED
+1758 NDKVINRGDIEED
-1771 TTSVTNVR
+1771 STSVTNVR

-1911 LGHKQVLTGEGILK
+1911 LGHKQVLTGEAILK

-2148 YRDDNG
+2148 YRNEND

-2281 YNTSAAVTTG
+2281 YNTSAAVTAG

-2352 ATNPGDWGEHVFVS
+2352 ATNPGDWGEHIFVS

-2426 NLGKVDLYFGP
+2426 NLGKVDLYFGT
-2437 EATQYTNSKAIRIG
+2437 EATNYTNSKAIRIG

-2527 FTNNLDNIYEIAR
+2527 FTNNLDNVYEIAR

-2650 GFYAGVTNN
+2650 GFYAGITNN

>member
-200 NVPTSAT
+200 NVPTST
-207 WVKPA
+207 RWEKPA

-228 NPNINRASYWGDS
+228 NPNNNYASYWGNNATFNYSSGKLRSFDGWRNRTINSESQNLTTAGTPLGGSS
-241 ATFDLANGRYRAYD
+241 ATNRGE
-255 GMYEVSV
+255 MY
-262 NTYNQTT
+262 
-269 SGTDFKGTAANRAIM
+269 
-284 NNGTNNHWQTNYK
+284 NGTQTSSSATLNELYRTNYWW
-297 VNGTNQWYNWYHP
+297 NP
-310 TVSWG
+310 G
-315 SSVQYYNLN
+315 SSSWTSNVWYYNLQGGVTPDN
-324 TSGISPTTT
+324 TALTSTQVLTNQYYTPGDSG
-333 SPDFYTTAPNNDGTP
+333 A
-348 QWSNAGYD
+348 WSNTLAGYD
-356 AIYGTQRG
+356 QVSVSRDWHWWWGWARGYGWQNNANWWKDTLYAQYAAHHDQNGNLQGGRTYDSLLAD
-364 WRWGYNSNVIGGG
+364 YNSANNITSSGNPSNPYHSNVTGSDYPSRDAALVAGL
-377 YYNGTYGGDWSSFIT
+377 
-392 NAVNISDN
+392 NA
-400 NKSVQFV
+400 
-407 DASYDTLHGPAAN
+407 L
-420 VSAPIGTSP
+420 
-429 HSGATTAT
+429 HSGVSGYG
-437 KTTAWSSIPAQ
+437 SSPSARDFLREALF
-448 VSSTGGGSPTYYYAT
+448 VYAGSPTYNTAYGNWYDSYYEAGAESQGLNRSQMVLTDKAIT
-463 TGSRRGTAGVGS
+463 T
-475 YKTITLPNGTTY
+475 
-487 NYSNDENGA
+487 
-496 RQYTLDVL
+496 QFLDVH
-504 TIAATDIYNA
+504 IGQNA
-514 RLGSWQNDWNQF
+514 DKRG
-526 ALNRTRTDANGNVIT
+526 
-541 GGYRDELIRTNK
+541 
-553 PGTFEYIDVNIAQNN
+553 GTFAKVLDKGDV
-568 VGGVFAKILDVG
+568 
-580 DITVNDVDV
+580 TVKDVDV
-589 SIYNGSGGAYVMSP
+589 SIYNGAGGAYVMSP
-603 GRAGTSKVKFDD
+603 GRTGTSKVTFSDNN
-615 KSSIANFDT
+615 SSIANFDT
-624 RNGIIDSG
+624 RNGVIDSG

-649 ATEADGVGNTVEI
+649 ATEANGVSNTVEI

-671 GTNNHVFNV
+671 GNNNYVFNV
-680 RSAVDTLKIAIGEG
+680 RSAVDSLKIAVGDK
-694 QSGASP
+694 QSGAGA
-700 ITAGQDKLKQWN
+700 ITKTQDKLKQWN

-732 GSVTNKN
+732 GSVTKDD

-914 KASKIDFKENVDVM
+914 KASKIEFKENVDVM

-938 DGGEIELTSGKNVR
+938 DGGEIKTEKAVR

-963 DGYQPGL
+963 DGYEPGL
-970 NGKNS
+970 GRKNS
-975 DFNSKVTIKGG
+975 DFNSKVVIDGG

-999 GTTNNYN
+999 TTTNNYN

-1025 NGGEIDITGTKVS
+1025 NGGEIEITGAKAS
-1038 TSVQE
+1038 DSVQE
-1043 KSTATA
+1043 KGGATA
-1049 NSEGSIIY
+1049 NSNGSLIY

-1063 KNNASVKMKNVTIVD
+1063 KNNASVKMKKVTIID

-1112 DTTNAKVKTDT
+1112 DTTNAKVKNDT
-1123 RHAKSTSTAN
+1123 RHAKSTSTVN

-1138 SPFYAKRIN
+1138 SPFYAKRIS
-1147 TADQSSITFTGGT
+1147 TADQSSITFTGAT

-1175 NGNGNAGA
+1175 NGNGNPGA
-1183 TRIETGDSQNREFDY
+1183 TRIEAGDSQNREFDY
-1198 AKEATQPTNEPDLTI
+1198 AKEATQPSNEPDLTI

-1849 ATTDIDKNIGS
+1849 TTTDIDKNIGS

-1899 RSTKLKVGNDTV
+1899 KSTKLKVGNDTV

-1999 QTDVTIGSALD
+1999 QTDVTIGSSLD

-2148 YRDDNG
+2148 YRNDND

-2744 FSIVPNVGLNFEYG
+2744 FSIVPSVGLNFEYG

>member
-200 NVPTSAT
+200 NVPTST
-207 WVKPA
+207 PWQKPA

-228 NPNINRASYWGDS
+228 NPNNNYGSYWGNDATFNYSSAKLRSFDGWRNRTVNSESQNLTVAGALGGSS
-241 ATFDLANGRYRAYD
+241 ATNRGEMYNGTKTSGSATINGLYGVNYWWNPGGSSWDSNVWYTNLQGGVQPDNSPLTTTLVLSNKYYTPGDVSGTHTNFNIGYD
-255 GMYEVSV
+255 QVSV
-262 NTYNQTT
+262 NRSWAWWWGEARNYGWTT
-269 SGTDFKGTAANRAIM
+269 SAAWWKSVLYNSYSARPTSATLNGGRSFNSLSTDYSTADNAIYSHTIPGPTTVWRSLDGNDYPTRAAALDAGLASLGHAQGTVG
-284 NNGTNNHWQTNYK
+284 Y
-297 VNGTNQWYNWYHP
+297 
-310 TVSWG
+310 
-315 SSVQYYNLN
+315 
-324 TSGISPTTT
+324 TSGPTLR
-333 SPDFYTTAPNNDGTP
+333 DFLD
-348 QWSNAGYD
+348 NA
-356 AIYGTQRG
+356 I
-364 WRWGYNSNVIGGG
+364 
-377 YYNGTYGGDWSSFIT
+377 
-392 NAVNISDN
+392 
-400 NKSVQFV
+400 
-407 DASYDTLHGPAAN
+407 
-420 VSAPIGTSP
+420 
-429 HSGATTAT
+429 
-437 KTTAWSSIPAQ
+437 
-448 VSSTGGGSPTYYYAT
+448 YYYAGQPGGVYNANHGDYWNDAFEAGALAQGLNRSQMVLTDKTMT
-463 TGSRRGTAGVGS
+463 T
-475 YKTITLPNGTTY
+475 
-487 NYSNDENGA
+487 
-496 RQYTLDVL
+496 QFLDVH
-504 TIAATDIYNA
+504 IGQNA
-514 RLGSWQNDWNQF
+514 DKR
-526 ALNRTRTDANGNVIT
+526 
-541 GGYRDELIRTNK
+541 GGT
-553 PGTFEYIDVNIAQNN
+553 
-568 VGGVFAKILDVG
+568 FAKILDQGNV
-580 DITVNDVDV
+580 TVNDVDV
-589 SIYNGSGGAYVMSP
+589 SIYNGAGGAYVMAP
-603 GRAGTSKVKFDD
+603 GRTGDSKVKFDD

-624 RNGIIDSG
+624 RNGIIDVG

-649 ATEADGVGNTVEI
+649 ATEADGVGNKVEI

-671 GTNNHVFNV
+671 GNNNYVFNV
-680 RSAVDTLKIAIGEG
+680 RSAVDSLKIAIGAG
-694 QSGASP
+694 QSGAGA
-700 ITAGQDKLKQWN
+700 ITKTQDKLKQWN

-732 GSVTNKN
+732 GSVTKDD

-818 GGKAIENVRVDIL
+818 GGKAIENVRVPIL

-849 GSSVEVGAGQSAFGN
+849 GSSVEVGADQAAFGN

-914 KASKIDFKENVDVM
+914 KASKIDFKHNVDVM

-938 DGGEIELTSGKNVR
+938 DGGEIELASGKNVR

-970 NGKNS
+970 GRKNS

-1025 NGGEIDITGTKVS
+1025 NGGEIDITGTKAS

-1112 DTTNAKVKTDT
+1112 DSTNAKVKTDT
-1123 RHAKSTSTAN
+1123 RHAKSTSTVN

-1138 SPFYAKRIN
+1138 SPFYAKRIS
-1147 TADQSSITFTGGT
+1147 TADQSSITFTGAT

-1175 NGNGNAGA
+1175 NGNGNPGA

-1198 AKEATQPTNEPDLTI
+1198 AKEATQPSNEPDLTI

-1334 TINNATV
+1334 TIDNATV

-1366 SMANSLSRWDDVKS
+1366 SMSNSLSRWDDVKS

-2148 YRDDNG
+2148 YRNDND

-2281 YNTSAAVTTG
+2281 YNTSAAVTAG

-2352 ATNPGDWGEHVFVS
+2352 ATNPGDWGEHIFVS

-2426 NLGKVDLYFGP
+2426 NLGKVDLYFGT
-2437 EATQYTNSKAIRIG
+2437 EATNYTNSKAIRIG

-2679 IFKQTPLDENGT
+2679 VFKQTPLDENGT

-2806 FSYENELGRINEVE
+2806 FSYENELGRLNEVE